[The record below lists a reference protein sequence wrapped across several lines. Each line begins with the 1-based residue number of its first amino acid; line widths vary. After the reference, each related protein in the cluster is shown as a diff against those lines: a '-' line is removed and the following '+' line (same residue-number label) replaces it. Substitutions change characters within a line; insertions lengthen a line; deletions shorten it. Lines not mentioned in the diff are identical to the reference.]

1 MKKIKLNYVRMF
13 AFQCLVL
20 IVYTFS

>member
-13 AFQCLVL
+13 ALQCLVL
-20 IVYTFS
+20 IVYTFN